1 MGSCLVEVNHI
12 RLEVTLKLLL
22 LQNQQMIQA
31 FLSDAPQETLTDGIG
46 SWRVNRRFEQLDT
59 ARFRH
64 SSKARPKFAVVIP
77 DQILW
82 RLSIWGGFSQ
92 LLRHPGIRRR
102 SGYAHVDHLP

>member
-64 SSKARPKFAVVIP
+64 SSKARPKFAVVIT
-77 DQILW
+77 DQILRCW
-82 RLSIWGGFSQ
+82 PIRSRLSQ
-92 LLRHPGIRRR
+92 LLRDPRIGRRA
-102 SGYAHVDHLP
+102 GHAHVDDLA